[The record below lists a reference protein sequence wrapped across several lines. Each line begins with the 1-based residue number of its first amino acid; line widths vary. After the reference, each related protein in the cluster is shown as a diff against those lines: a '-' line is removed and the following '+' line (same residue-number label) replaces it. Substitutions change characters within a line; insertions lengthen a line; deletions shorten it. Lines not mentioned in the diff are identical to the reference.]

1 MTGEIWAKDSSGRGV
16 AVYAFIARRILLSGL
31 SVFVISML
39 SYAVI
44 ELPPGDA
51 IDNYIHELEEG
62 DSQMKEVTR
71 VGNDRMRKQH
81 ADALRAF
88 YGMDKP
94 IYVRYGKWVW
104 NMAHGEFGHTLMR
117 ANMGGSG
124 LNKVTDIIQ
133 DRLLFTM
140 ILTAST
146 TVFIFIVSFPIGI
159 YSAVRQHSVEDYA
172 ATTIGFLGLAI
183 PDFLLSLV
191 LAFMMFHYF
200 DQSVGGLFSG
210 DMQYQ
215 PWSVAKFW
223 DLRKH
228 LALPVI
234 VLGTAGTAGT
244 IRVLRNNLLD
254 EMRKPYVV
262 TARSKGLVGWKIVL
276 KYPVRIAMNPV
287 ISNIGS
293 ILPGLI
299 GGSIIV
305 SVILDLP
312 TVGPVLL
319 DSIMTQEVNVAGF
332 IVLMLGLLTVIGV
345 LISDIMLVIVDP
357 RIRMWD

>member
-1 MTGEIWAKDSSGRGV
+1 M
-16 AVYAFIARRILLSGL
+16 YAFIARRILLSGL
-31 SVFVISML
+31 SVLVISML
-39 SYAVI
+39 TYAVI

-62 DSQMKEVTR
+62 SGVSKESMNF
-71 VGNDRMRKQH
+71 GNERMRKNE

-88 YGMDKP
+88 YGLDKP
-94 IYVRYGKWVW
+94 VYFRYAKWMW

-117 ANMGGSG
+117 AGTQRAPGMS
-124 LNKVTDIIQ
+124 KVTEVIK
-133 DRLLFTM
+133 DRLTLTI
-140 ILTAST
+140 ILTAAT
-146 TVFIFIVSFPIGI
+146 TIFIFIVSFPIGI

-172 ATTIGFLGLAI
+172 FTTVGFLGLAI

-191 LAFMMFHYF
+191 LAFIMFHYF
-200 DQSVGGLFSG
+200 DESVGGLFSG
-210 DMQYQ
+210 EMQYQ

-223 DLRKH
+223 DLCKH

-254 EMRKPYVV
+254 EMRKPYVI
-262 TARSKGLVGWKIVL
+262 TARSKGLKGWKTVL

-312 TVGPVLL
+312 TVGPILL
-319 DSIMTQEVNVAGF
+319 DSIMTQETNVAGF

-345 LISDIMLVIVDP
+345 LISDIMLVIIDP